1 MKKNLITTAISV
13 ALASTAFAQN
23 ETTQLDPV
31 KVYSAYAAP
40 INQDKTASSVT
51 VLTEKDFAARNA
63 TYVSDVLK
71 TVPGVAIGQQGG
83 RGTLTSLF
91 LRGAESRHTAV
102 VIDGVKVNPINI
114 GNFDFGG
121 LPISNIE
128 RIEVLRGEQS
138 ALWGSSAMGGVVYI
152 TTKSGLYKEKPFN
165 AEVDLGLGSNNTR
178 DASATLS
185 GFHNGFY
192 YALHG
197 DSHRTKGI
205 SALSKNTFSY
215 TTETGSEV
223 KTGGASERDGF
234 HRDNGSLRLGYDVGN
249 KGVEVLAAQSSQTVH
264 IDGYNSDI
272 SGEYSHTRNQTFKL
286 GGYWGNEQELLKH
299 QANISQFNSKA
310 THFGSNARYSNEKQL
325 NANYQL
331 DVNFDREG
339 EVTQAVSLLTDYAKT
354 RYTSDKYLREKTL
367 SEKSAAL
374 EYRLFTEQDHSFSI
388 SGRYTDNSQFKNAVT
403 GRISGAYRL
412 SPNFRLHASLGKAI
426 KNPSI
431 TDLYGWDASYVGN
444 PNLKAEKSRG
454 GDLGLLIESTDKKHS
469 LDVTYF
475 ARVVNDLFSSKG
487 NNCQMVSSPWG
498 DYLQCANYQSINLED
513 KSRIKGVELAYQ
525 GKWSEKLTSFANYT
539 FTRTKDSAQKELL
552 RRPKHVANAG
562 LNYQIS
568 ESFGSSASLSYVGK
582 RIDSSFPSRVKMPS
596 YTLVNL
602 GVNYQLSKQ
611 LNVYVNLNNLF
622 NKKYENVLGY
632 GQDGRNIYVGLKGS
646 F

>member
-1 MKKNLITTAISV
+1 MVLLLAYFYEGQNLC
-13 ALASTAFAQN
+13 
-23 ETTQLDPV
+23 
-31 KVYSAYAAP
+31 
-40 INQDKTASSVT
+40 
-51 VLTEKDFAARNA
+51 
-63 TYVSDVLK
+63 
-71 TVPGVAIGQQGG
+71 
-83 RGTLTSLF
+83 
-91 LRGAESRHTAV
+91 HTAV

-205 SALSKNTFSY
+205 SALSKNHFSY

-234 HRDNGSLRLGYDVGN
+234 HRDNGSLRLGYDLGN

-264 IDGYNSDI
+264 IDGYNSDV
-272 SGEYSHTRNQTFKL
+272 SGEYSRTRNQTFKL

-388 SGRYTDNSQFKNAVT
+388 SGRYTDNSQFKNSIT

-412 SPNFRLHASLGKAI
+412 SPNLCSDRLLLELAEPQQIRAMSPYSQKPLMMLDKLNTDKPTVEPELTALLPYADSTILLNETFYPQLTARLKQLGFKLVALNDSPQTPEQLFTLI
-426 KNPSI
+426 LQLGELTQNQ
-431 TDLYGWDASYVGN
+431 A
-444 PNLKAEKSRG
+444 KAEKLVERLRLQKIPLKQPLAETLILSETG
-454 GDLGLLIESTDKKHS
+454 MIEPHFPQYQTLLDLLGLSPLKSDLTPQNFS
-469 LDVTYF
+469 L
-475 ARVVNDLFSSKG
+475 
-487 NNCQMVSSPWG
+487 
-498 DYLQCANYQSINLED
+498 
-513 KSRIKGVELAYQ
+513 
-525 GKWSEKLTSFANYT
+525 EKLLL
-539 FTRTKDSAQKELL
+539 AQPKQLLFLTDNQSYNNQAELL
-552 RRPKHVANAG
+552 KHPA
-562 LNYQIS
+562 LQKIWQ
-568 ESFGSSASLSYVGK
+568 
-582 RIDSSFPSRVKMPS
+582 KMSQNPPLVLPMK
-596 YTLVNL
+596 YTYCFDH
-602 GVNYQLSKQ
+602 GVWQGIQLMHK
-611 LNVYVNLNNLF
+611 LTP
-622 NKKYENVLGY
+622 
-632 GQDGRNIYVGLKGS
+632 
-646 F
+646 